1 MFSKLRLFLETA
13 FLGIML
19 YTFTGLSTHIYEDP
33 KQDKKLVSDQIMNVM
48 QQNRVV
54 VECEDKHGQLWGGQ
68 GTIINEDQTGVWILT
83 ADHVAAG
90 STRCDTMFRDKS
102 THTAHVSWES
112 DTADAAILFASR
124 ASWPTHAAIEKLVL
138 GEKEYVF
145 GEIKSEYVVDSS
157 GMVVLGFGF
166 TFNDTLYQGKSISRV
181 PEQLMFG
188 YPANRYNLVLTN
200 LYSAPG
206 SSGGAVFNEKG
217 NVVGLVSGG
226 SASDHFITY
235 IVDVLQS
242 LEESSK

>member
-1 MFSKLRLFLETA
+1 MFKRARLFIESA
-13 FLGIML
+13 FLGLLL
-19 YTFTGLSTHIYEDP
+19 YTFSGLGTQMYEGA
-33 KQDKKLVSDQIMNVM
+33 QDKKLVSDEVMNAM

-68 GTIINEDQTGVWILT
+68 GTIINVDQTGTWILT

-124 ASWPTHAAIEKLVL
+124 ASWPTHAAITSLHL
-138 GEKEYVF
+138 GQKAYVF
-145 GEIKSEYVVDSS
+145 GEIKAEYSMDPA
-157 GMVVLGFGF
+157 GMVVTGFGF
-166 TFNDTLYQGKSISRV
+166 TFNDTIYAGKTLSRV
-181 PEQLMFG
+181 PEQIMFG

-206 SSGGAVFNEKG
+206 SSGGAVFDEKG
-217 NVVGLVSGG
+217 NVIGLVSGG

-242 LEESSK
+242 LEEGTK